1 MFDHTGIVDRFLDG
15 WRRSGRQRIGFLLG
29 KYEVYDHVPLG
40 IQAVVSAIYEPPQV
54 GTYMCH
60 SLHWELTASEPGE
73 HQPQCGV
80 TGGRKPLRNGGA
92 GCSS

>member
-1 MFDHTGIVDRFLDG
+1 MFDHPGIVDRFLDG

-54 GTYMCH
+54 GT
-60 SLHWELTASEPGE
+60 
-73 HQPQCGV
+73 
-80 TGGRKPLRNGGA
+80 
-92 GCSS
+92 